1 MVSLKQKMRNN
12 RLIQN
17 RIAFIYCNTL
27 QMTKKDYVLQVFEAL
42 KWISPIADNLAI
54 ILQHTEINEETLD
67 QIITIFNNSMKDIKD
82 KESIEKLKKWVEI
95 LEKIKEMEI
104 KSKKKD
110 EEDLKNLDILLQAL

>member
-1 MVSLKQKMRNN
+1 
-12 RLIQN
+12 
-17 RIAFIYCNTL
+17 
-27 QMTKKDYVLQVFEAL
+27 MTKKDYVLQVFEAL
-42 KWISPIADNLAI
+42 KGISPIADNLAI

-82 KESIEKLKKWVEI
+82 KESIEKLKKGVEI